1 MGGTRCV
8 GLLRASVGVA
18 EPEAGTLAVASI
30 AFSGSSV
37 GKESARNA
45 GDPDSIPG
53 GEDPLEKG

>member
-1 MGGTRCV
+1 M